1 MQAIAYGNVYVATVA
16 MGANPQQTLDAF
28 REAEA
33 YKGPSLVLAYCQCI
47 AHGIDMRLG
56 MKQQDL
62 AVASGHWPLFR
73 FNPEL
78 RSVSANPFQLD
89 SPRPTIKLKEY
100 AYNEMRYK
108 SLAAVRPEEAA
119 ALAEMAQIV
128 ANERYRAYEELA
140 QRDGSR
146 FHPAGE
152 AVWACPGLVDTRPQV
167 KGRRKVPHVQGTEE
181 TSPAHAHA

>member
-1 MQAIAYGNVYVATVA
+1 
-16 MGANPQQTLDAF
+16 
-28 REAEA
+28 
-33 YKGPSLVLAYCQCI
+33 
-47 AHGIDMRLG
+47 

-62 AVASGHWPLFR
+62 AVASGHWPLIR

-108 SLAAVRPEEAA
+108 SLAAMRPQEAA
-119 ALAEMAQIV
+119 ALAEMAQTV
-128 ANERYRAYEELA
+128 AAERYRSYEELA

-146 FHPAGE
+146 FHPAAE
-152 AVWACPGLVDTRPQV
+152 AVAQELAVGLPDSGNGLQ
-167 KGRRKVPHVQGTEE
+167 
-181 TSPAHAHA
+181 TS